1 MQHRNHKGA
10 NTFSWHWTDI
20 LTYQL
25 INRLTYSFRNGKGSR
40 QYVICEH
47 NIELCVSELEVGG
60 NGRNFSLRFR
70 KTPRSNYFVYGF
82 DSLGSWMSR
91 KLSQGDACGQV
102 GIELYPWTGLEVIY
116 LHGWKYCKVNKGCKT
131 WEQVIKCVR
140 TDRMGSVPTRL
151 SLPICALSLIGYSLG
166 CCQPFAQSQLW
177 WVPASCEPWQDKK
190 MDRWIFTS

>member
-47 NIELCVSELEVGG
+47 NMCFRVGRKREEFFIEVPKNSNVQLFCIRLRLIGIMDEPETFPGWRLWTGGYWIVSLDG
-60 NGRNFSLRFR
+60 
-70 KTPRSNYFVYGF
+70 
-82 DSLGSWMSR
+82 LGSH
-91 KLSQGDACGQV
+91 
-102 GIELYPWTGLEVIY
+102 
-116 LHGWKYCKVNKGCKT
+116 LHGWKYFKVNKGCKT

-151 SLPICALSLIGYSLG
+151 SLPICALSLIG
-166 CCQPFAQSQLW
+166 
-177 WVPASCEPWQDKK
+177 
-190 MDRWIFTS
+190 

>member
-1 MQHRNHKGA
+1 MCFRVGSGRKREEFFIEVPKNSNVQLFCIRLRLIGIMDEPE
-10 NTFSWHWTDI
+10 TFPGWRLWTGGYWI
-20 LTYQL
+20 
-25 INRLTYSFRNGKGSR
+25 
-40 QYVICEH
+40 
-47 NIELCVSELEVGG
+47 VSLDG
-60 NGRNFSLRFR
+60 
-70 KTPRSNYFVYGF
+70 
-82 DSLGSWMSR
+82 LGSH
-91 KLSQGDACGQV
+91 
-102 GIELYPWTGLEVIY
+102 
-116 LHGWKYCKVNKGCKT
+116 LHGWKYFKVNKGCKT